1 MVQWYFP
8 PLVFPDL
15 GNKQLKRSSLLGD
28 MISYDRKSFVVE
40 ALDKI
45 WLWMLSE
52 NLVVSIHLQLVEVI
66 SSSLWVV

>member
-15 GNKQLKRSSLLGD
+15 GNEQLKHSSLLAD
-28 MISYDRKSFVVE
+28 MISYDRKSFV
-40 ALDKI
+40 AQAFDKI

-52 NLVVSIHLQLVEVI
+52 NLVVSIQLVEVI
-66 SSSLWVV
+66 SSSLLVV